1 MRNMLVY
8 LKMFIFYKEEKG
20 GGGWGWFTG
29 TEIYVSPIINSL
41 TIWHYPPVS
50 SIQCVDITVF
60 SLFFLSTKNEHHVEI
75 SSEITTSAV
84 PVSSCLLLTVKG
96 SDMENM
102 KILISKKLLQ

>member
-1 MRNMLVY
+1 M
-8 LKMFIFYKEEKG
+8 K
-20 GGGWGWFTG
+20 
-29 TEIYVSPIINSL
+29 
-41 TIWHYPPVS
+41 
-50 SIQCVDITVF
+50 
-60 SLFFLSTKNEHHVEI
+60 KNEHHVKI